1 MNLGTTKI
9 DIISDGTILMDGGSV
24 FGQVPKSQWE
34 TQIKPDRRN
43 RIRLAL
49 NCMLVQTPKLNI
61 LVDTGAGAKRQD
73 KFKEA
78 YGLNGNKL
86 LKGLRALGLTAR
98 DIDVVVLSNL
108 QFDHCGGCT
117 KLDRAGNAVPTF
129 PKAKYL
135 VQRVSWQEANHPN
148 ERFKNSFYENDFQ
161 PLEDKGLVEF
171 VDGDFEVIDGLTVKV
186 TNGPSK
192 GHQIVLVERGSEKV
206 AYVSDLI
213 PTPHHLPLAYIPA
226 MDENPSETLV
236 QKKDFLDM
244 AVDGGWLVIFG
255 HGNDHKAGYVRQ
267 KNGASQLLPIDV

>member
-1 MNLGTTKI
+1 MNLGTTTI
-9 DIISDGTILMDGGSV
+9 NVVSDGTILIDGGSL

-49 NCMLVQTPKLNI
+49 NCMLVQTPKMNI
-61 LVDTGAGAKRQD
+61 LVDTGAGSKRLD

-117 KLDRAGNAVPTF
+117 KLDRSGNAVPTF

-135 VQRVSWQEANHPN
+135 IQTSSWEEANNPN
-148 ERFKNSFYENDFQ
+148 ERFKHAFYSDDFL
-161 PLEDKGLVEF
+161 PLHEKGLVEF
-171 VDGDFEVIDGLTVKV
+171 VDGDFEVIPGLNVKV
-186 TNGPSK
+186 TNGPSA

-213 PTPHHLPLAYIPA
+213 PTPHHLPLPYIPA
-226 MDENPSETLV
+226 RDQNPNETLA
-236 QKKDFLDM
+236 QKKDFLKM
-244 AVDGGWLVIFG
+244 AVEGGWLVIFG
-255 HGNDHKAGYVRQ
+255 HGNDHKAGYVQ
-267 KNGASQLLPIDV
+267 KRNGSSHLLPVEV